1 MKKTMLTATVLSVL
15 AISGCGTQT
24 SKEVNADSVEK
35 TESAIHKNDAEK
47 SVNET
52 PGTTVVKGEG
62 GEGHKTSEEENI
74 EKFDVPRDV
83 EKQRAKAIKGKALYE
98 ILDNDTIA
106 MLGIAIGDSF
116 ENVQQKW
123 GKPDLKTGIIE
134 NGVNYDTYF
143 YYMPAKSLS
152 NDLIGYKVIIRTED
166 NAEFADSIGQIKVTV
181 YEKPNQ
187 TPNIH
192 LPKGFLN
199 KFNGDIVRDHNS
211 IYKDSYYNIYFFY
224 DPGTIQQS
232 QLTVNTQVLNH
243 LEVSTKVMTPGEKS
257 VVMDRDVLKY
267 DKSQIESVI
276 EKTQKAIDE
285 DYKKN

>member
-15 AISGCGTQT
+15 AISGRGTQT

-211 IYKDSYYNIYFFY
+211 IYKDSYYNIYFF
-224 DPGTIQQS
+224 
-232 QLTVNTQVLNH
+232 L
-243 LEVSTKVMTPGEKS
+243 
-257 VVMDRDVLKY
+257 
-267 DKSQIESVI
+267 
-276 EKTQKAIDE
+276 
-285 DYKKN
+285 

>member
-1 MKKTMLTATVLSVL
+1 MLVATVLSVL

-24 SKEVNADSVEK
+24 SKETNADSVEK
-35 TESAIHKNDAEK
+35 TGSAIHKNDAEK
-47 SVNET
+47 SVSET

-62 GEGHKTSEEENI
+62 EEGHKTSEEENI

-83 EKQRAKAIKGKALYE
+83 KKQRTKAIKGKPLYE

-106 MLGIAIGDSF
+106 MLGVAIGDSF
-116 ENVQQKW
+116 KNVQQKW
-123 GKPDLKTGIIE
+123 GNPDLKTGIIE

-143 YYMPAKSLS
+143 YYMPAKSIS
-152 NDLIGYKVIIRTED
+152 NDLIGYKVMFRTED

-285 DYKKN
+285 DYKKD